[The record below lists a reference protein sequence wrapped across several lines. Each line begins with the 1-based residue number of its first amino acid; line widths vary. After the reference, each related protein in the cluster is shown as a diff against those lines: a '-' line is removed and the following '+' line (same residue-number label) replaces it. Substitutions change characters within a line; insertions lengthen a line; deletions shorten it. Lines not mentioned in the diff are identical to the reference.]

1 MSAPETSTPL
11 EVETTVAMIN
21 TQAQIKIADFIVAD
35 RHLTPAKSEPRHLG
49 MFLPASAAI
58 RQINQHNLPRVSLDS
73 LCTRQPSEYSLNK

>member
-35 RHLTPAKSEPRHLG
+35 RHLTPAKSEPRHQR
-49 MFLPASAAI
+49 MFLLASAAI
-58 RQINQHNLPRVSLDS
+58 CQINQHNLLRVSLDS
-73 LCTRQPSEYSLNK
+73 LCTRLPSEYSLNK